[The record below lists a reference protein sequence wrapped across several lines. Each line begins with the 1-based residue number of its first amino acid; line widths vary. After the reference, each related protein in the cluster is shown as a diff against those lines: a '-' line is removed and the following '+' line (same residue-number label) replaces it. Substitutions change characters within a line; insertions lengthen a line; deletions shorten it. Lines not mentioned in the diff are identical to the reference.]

1 MFTIQALNESL
12 ILQQKKKALILLL
25 IPIFFMACKKENLPL
40 GSSETKLRIDKIIGD
55 YKGTFFTCGAI
66 ECKEVNTSFSIVKK
80 DNKVYLKFGNIE
92 DEIGF
97 INNSTTIRSSSITWD
112 SSRINGTYG
121 ITGYYKNDSVYVCIG
136 SIYINDNTIYK
147 NSLDGRKQ

>member
-1 MFTIQALNESL
+1 M
-12 ILQQKKKALILLL
+12 KKAFILFL
-25 IPIFFMACKKENLPL
+25 IPMFFAACKKENLPWVK
-40 GSSETKLRIDKIIGD
+40 SETKLTIDKIIGD
-55 YKGTFFTCGAI
+55 YKGTFYTCGAI
-66 ECKEVNTSFSIVKK
+66 ECKEVAASFSIVKK
-80 DNKVYLKFGNIE
+80 DNKVYLQFGNIE

-97 INNSTTIRSSSITWD
+97 VDNSTTIRSNNITWD
-112 SSRINGTYG
+112 SSGINGTYG

>member
-1 MFTIQALNESL
+1 M
-12 ILQQKKKALILLL
+12 KKAFILFL
-25 IPIFFMACKKENLPL
+25 IPMFFAACKKENLPWVK
-40 GSSETKLRIDKIIGD
+40 SETKLRIDKIIGD

-80 DNKVYLKFGNIE
+80 DNKVYLKYGNIE

-97 INNSTTIRSSSITWD
+97 VNNSTTIRSSNITWD
-112 SSRINGTYG
+112 SSGINGTYV
-121 ITGYYKNDSVYVCIG
+121 ITGYYKDDSVHISMS